1 MKFLYA
7 ISASLLLFV
16 ATIAVEAQAPDL
28 SQFDLSTRDGVNAAR
43 EAIAGRK
50 LDDHSR
56 NCVSLDKNL
65 PGIAVVGGFAYD
77 YGCRI
82 SGAFIK
88 SHYFENETPGL
99 SQAALDALGWKNAK
113 PKQREEMA
121 TNWVQ
126 NGLLTFLTVL
136 SEKNEDFGQRSFE
149 PPHARSAANGET
161 IVTLWIRMPA
171 GRRRGRS
178 YQRREFKFAAD
189 GSLLSAVTAESF
201 STNPEDE

>member
-7 ISASLLLFV
+7 TSAILVLFV
-16 ATIAVEAQAPDL
+16 ATIAVEAQTPDL
-28 SQFDLSTRDGVNAAR
+28 SQFDLSTTDGVNAAR
-43 EAIAGRK
+43 EALAGRK
-50 LDDHSR
+50 LDDRSR
-56 NCVSLDKNL
+56 NCVSLDKKL
-65 PGIAVVGGFAYD
+65 PGIAVVGSFAYD

-82 SGAFIK
+82 SGVFIK
-88 SHYFENETPGL
+88 SHYFENQTPGL
-99 SQAALDALGWKNAK
+99 SQAALNALGWKSAK

-136 SEKNEDFGQRSFE
+136 SAKNEDFGERSFE
-149 PPHARSAANGET
+149 PPHATSAANGET
-161 IVTLWIRMPA
+161 IVTLWIRMPV

-189 GSLLSAVTAESF
+189 GSLLSARTAESF
-201 STNPEDE
+201 STNPQDQ